1 MATRQL
7 DETDIR
13 ILQILQE
20 NARLTGEE
28 IGSRIHKAPPSVNR
42 RIRLLQDEGYIQ
54 KYVAVLDHKKLK
66 LGFVAFTHVQLKSHT
81 TESFEAFVQMVDT
94 CPQVLECHQL
104 AGNYD
109 FVLKIAAADTDAYAD
124 FLMKRLFPLV
134 ITEKVST
141 GLVLRSQKTATALPL
156 QPPNFKI

>member
-28 IGSRIHKAPPSVNR
+28 IGIRIHKAPPSVNR
-42 RIRLLQDEGYIQ
+42 RIRALQDEGYIQ

-66 LGFVAFTHVQLKSHT
+66 LGFIAFTHVQLKNHT
-81 TESFEAFVQMVDT
+81 TESFDIFVQLIESS
-94 CPQVLECHQL
+94 PEVLECHQL

-109 FVLKIAAADTDAYAD
+109 FVLKIAVADTDTYSD
-124 FLMKRLFPLV
+124 FLMKKLFPLI
-134 ITEKVST
+134 ITEKITT
-141 GLVLRSQKTATALPL
+141 GLVLKSQKTATALPIRH
-156 QPPNFKI
+156 PNC